1 MQYSDEEF
9 DRIMKKL
16 EFRKNEAFRSNP
28 INLEKIITYVK
39 KMEVNEKAFEI
50 IEYLM
55 KEFSISVLLCL
66 QPFY

>member
-39 KMEVNEKAFEI
+39 KMEVNE
-50 IEYLM
+50 
-55 KEFSISVLLCL
+55 SIKPLKR
-66 QPFY
+66 